1 MFKEFNDEEMSKWNN
16 LSDVQQR
23 EILSEGEIQLAVTLE
38 IKLERNGKI
47 TEEHKFY
54 QVPNHTKLLNNI
66 TIADIKE
73 EEATMSLQTPNQNSN
88 YELIT
93 LKPNEE
99 KVIKLGV
106 SPYIMTY
113 KIKIADIKYGKVFSL

>member
-1 MFKEFNDEEMSKWNN
+1 MFKEFNDEEMRKWNN

-73 EEATMSLQTPNQNSN
+73 EEATMSLQTPNKNSN